1 MGETDRGRKHVC
13 TQCEAPFYD
22 MRRTPITCPKC
33 GATHQ
38 PVALLK
44 SDGRPPRR
52 NRLRPTIA
60 ATAPAETE
68 EKAAPDDSEAPDDDA
83 HEHED
88 EDQDADDEVTAVD
101 AESGR

>member
-1 MGETDRGRKHVC
+1 MSERGRKHVC

-22 MRRTPITCPKC
+22 MRREPITCPKC

-52 NRLRPTIA
+52 NRLLPTIV

-68 EKAAPDDSEAPDDDA
+68 EKAAPDDPD
-83 HEHED
+83 
-88 EDQDADDEVTAVD
+88 DADDEVKAVD